1 MLWQVT
7 SVSFSACA
15 TYFQASCTGNCTFI
29 WDTRMMPLESGCK
42 CVEHPPPLAQEKS
55 FRALHHLSHGDP
67 MPTSDNSFQV
77 PGYVELNIVDMNVV
91 SYIFLWSSLM
101 MKNIK
106 LVDECLF

>member
-1 MLWQVT
+1 
-7 SVSFSACA
+7 
-15 TYFQASCTGNCTFI
+15 
-29 WDTRMMPLESGCK
+29 MMPLESGSK

-77 PGYVELNIVDMNVV
+77 PGYVQLNIVNMDVV

-106 LVDECLF
+106 LVDECSF